1 MNKKTI
7 KDLRVS
13 GKKVIVRVDFNVP
26 LQDGKI
32 NDDNRIVQALPTL
45 RHLLSEGGKLI
56 LLSHLGR
63 VKEETDKAKLTLQP
77 VATRLSELLE
87 QPVTFVAETRGEL
100 VEAAV
105 AAMQDG
111 DIIMLENTRFEDLN
125 QKAESNNDSVLAKYW
140 AGLGDV
146 FVNDAFGTA
155 HRAHASNV
163 GIATYINESAVGLL
177 LEKEIDVL
185 ANTIENPKRPFVAI
199 LGGAKVSDK
208 IPVIE
213 RLLTI
218 ADHIIIGGGMAYTF
232 YRAKGMNVG
241 RSLVEEDRI
250 EFAKDMLDRSQGKI
264 ILPVD
269 FAIAS
274 DFAPDAFV
282 RYDTLDHIKPEEMGL
297 DCGPKSTEIF
307 AKTIHEAK
315 TVLWN
320 GPMGVFEM
328 DAFQK
333 GTVAVCEALVQSDAY
348 TIIGGGDSAAA
359 AIQFGYADQIDH
371 ISTGG
376 GASLELLEGKV
387 LPGIAAVQD
396 K

>member
-1 MNKKTI
+1 M
-7 KDLRVS
+7 
-13 GKKVIVRVDFNVP
+13 
-26 LQDGKI
+26 
-32 NDDNRIVQALPTL
+32 
-45 RHLLSEGGKLI
+45 
-56 LLSHLGR
+56 
-63 VKEETDKAKLTLQP
+63 
-77 VATRLSELLE
+77 
-87 QPVTFVAETRGEL
+87 
-100 VEAAV
+100 
-105 AAMQDG
+105 
-111 DIIMLENTRFEDLN
+111 
-125 QKAESNNDSVLAKYW
+125 
-140 AGLGDV
+140 
-146 FVNDAFGTA
+146 
-155 HRAHASNV
+155 
-163 GIATYINESAVGLL
+163 
-177 LEKEIDVL
+177 
-185 ANTIENPKRPFVAI
+185 
-199 LGGAKVSDK
+199 SDK

-232 YRAKGMNVG
+232 YRAQGVDVG

-250 EFAKDMLDRSQGKI
+250 EFAKDMLARSKGKI

-282 RYDTLDHIKPEEMGL
+282 RYDTLDSIQPEEMGL
-297 DCGPKSTEIF
+297 DCGPKSTDIF
-307 AKTIHEAK
+307 AKIIREAK

-328 DAFQK
+328 EAFQK
-333 GTVAVCEALVQSDAY
+333 GTIAVCEALVQSDAY

>member
-1 MNKKTI
+1 MT
-7 KDLRVS
+7 
-13 GKKVIVRVDFNVP
+13 
-26 LQDGKI
+26 DGQI
-32 NDDNRIVQALPTL
+32 TDDNRIVQAVETIQAL
-45 RHLLSEGGKLI
+45 RTAGGKLI

-63 VKEETDKAKLTLQP
+63 IKEAADKAKLTLAP
-77 VATRLSELLE
+77 VAVRLAELIDA
-87 QPVTFVAETRGEL
+87 PVTFVPATRGAE

-105 AAMQDG
+105 AILQPG
-111 DIIMLENTRFEDLN
+111 DVLMLENTRFEDLDG
-125 QKAESNNDSVLAKYW
+125 KKESNNDPDLGKYW
-140 AGLGDV
+140 ASLADV

-163 GIATYINESAVGLL
+163 GIATYIKESAVGLL
-177 LEKEIDVL
+177 LEREIDVL
-185 ANTIENPKRPFVAI
+185 STTIENPKRPFVAI
-199 LGGAKVSDK
+199 LGGAKISDK

-218 ADHIIIGGGMAYTF
+218 ADSIIVGGGMAYTF
-232 YRAKGMNVG
+232 YKAMGYEIG
-241 RSLVEEDRI
+241 TSLVELDKVDY
-250 EFAKDMLDRSQGKI
+250 ASDMLARGKEKI

-269 FAIAS
+269 FAIAT
-274 DFAPDAFV
+274 DFRNDAFD
-282 RYDTLDHIKPEEMGL
+282 RYDTYENIKPNEMGL
-297 DCGPKSTEIF
+297 DSGPLSSKRF
-307 AKTIHEAK
+307 AEVIAGAK

-328 DAFQK
+328 PAFQA
-333 GTVAVCEALVQSDAY
+333 GTKAVCDALVASNAY

-359 AIQFGYADQIDH
+359 AIQFGYADSIDH

-396 K
+396 KK